1 MNNQDDYDY
10 RKSWIKDLV
19 AYVIV
24 IIAIFIL
31 GDTL

>member
-1 MNNQDDYDY
+1 MNNQDY
-10 RKSWIKDLV
+10 RKSWIKDLI